1 MAGEDLTMKRP
12 KIKRLDL
19 PYHLYFHGVDRQK
32 YDATID
38 ANMEVLSDVPV
49 FARDG
54 WFLARGGQS
63 IRSWFQIKGKP
74 CITRPGCD
82 RSIELSQEDMIRQF
96 KQALLDESKW
106 ETELGKEA
114 TDLLSRSLW
123 TVRKTPEAIGLF
135 IREQRSLQHI
145 RNNRRDMTRRMRSFR
160 DRKKVTPASSVKE

>member
-1 MAGEDLTMKRP
+1 MAGKDLIMKRP
-12 KIKRLDL
+12 KIKRMDL

-32 YDATID
+32 YDAAID

-54 WFLARGGQS
+54 WFLARDDQS
-63 IRSWFQIKGKP
+63 IRSWVQIKGRP
-74 CITRPGCD
+74 CVPKKGCD
-82 RSIELSQEDMIRQF
+82 KSIDLSQEDMIRQF

-145 RNNRRDMTRRMRSFR
+145 RNIGRDMTRRMRSFR
-160 DRKKVTPASSVKE
+160 DRKKVTLASSNKE